1 MTYLEDLIVGTVR
14 HFGHYEVTEDEIIA
28 FARRYDDQTFHTD
41 PVAAKDSIFG
51 GLIASGWHVC
61 AMFMRMACD
70 ANASNADA
78 SNADASDTNTGGTN
92 TSDNGAGENKM
103 ASLGSP
109 GFDDLK
115 WLVPV
120 RPGDVLSARTE
131 LLSAVPSRGKTDRG
145 TVSTKVQVLNQS
157 GKVVLEMTSMGR
169 FLRRPAHPGA

>member
-1 MTYLEDLIVGTVR
+1 MMYLEDIVVGTIR
-14 HFGHYEVTEDEIIA
+14 QFGRYEVTEDEIIG
-28 FARRYDDQTFHTD
+28 FAKTYDDQSFHTD
-41 PVAAKDSIFG
+41 VEAARGSIYG

-70 ANASNADA
+70 AQEGQNR
-78 SNADASDTNTGGTN
+78 
-92 TSDNGAGENKM
+92 M

-131 LLSAVPSRGKTDRG
+131 VIGASPSRSKRDRG
-145 TVSTKVQVLNQS
+145 TVSAKIQVLNQT
-157 GKVVLEMTSMGR
+157 GAVVLEMTSMGR
-169 FLRRPAHPGA
+169 FFRRPAEAET

>member
-14 HFGHYEVTEDEIIA
+14 HFGHFEVTEDEIIA
-28 FARRYDDQTFHTD
+28 FAKRYDDQPFHTD

-70 ANASNADA
+70 AKTSDANA
-78 SNADASDTNTGGTN
+78 
-92 TSDNGAGENKM
+92 SDNGAGENKM
-103 ASLGSP
+103 TSLGSP
-109 GFDDLK
+109 GFDDRK
-115 WLVPV
+115 WLEPV

-145 TVSTKVQVLNQS
+145 TVSTKIQVLNQT
-157 GKVVLEMTSMGR
+157 GKVVLEMTCMGR
-169 FLRRPAHPGA
+169 FLRRPAEPSA